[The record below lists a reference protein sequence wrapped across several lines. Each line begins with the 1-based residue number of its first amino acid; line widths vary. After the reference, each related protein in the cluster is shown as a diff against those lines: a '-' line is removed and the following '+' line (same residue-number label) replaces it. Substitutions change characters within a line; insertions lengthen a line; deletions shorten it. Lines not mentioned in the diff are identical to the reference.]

1 MKDSPVVGSDVVSS
15 VDGPPNREVVDA
27 SGTQE
32 SIIITNNLILL
43 WGVTQKGY
51 PNQAH
56 GIENIAN
63 HAFNENHFMVLKD
76 DGVVDIW

>member
-1 MKDSPVVGSDVVSS
+1 MSDSQYPTLHFC
-15 VDGPPNREVVDA
+15 N
-27 SGTQE
+27 
-32 SIIITNNLILL
+32 NNLILL